1 MTPNYHWYTEYT
13 VWYRRCFHFV
23 SLNIKNAPCPIG
35 WCWTNPISW
44 YLRLS
49 FLPCF
54 YFNARHCLKFIQ
66 EMEGATNETSTVV
79 WYTVLDWRA
88 TVTVLES
95 WSTTQLILRSSQRC
109 LMQLDR
115 AFSVICQLFLKNYL
129 FGADCPWSFH
139 SRNAMVCYIIQFSWC
154 IHQQCFDINACCLV
168 CVGLS
173 PPPNEALWLIP
184 GSMWGPVIKHF
195 QSAHFGLLSMWR
207 VRGRQGGIPDRCFN
221 FFSEKNYWPDCFFL
235 WVAK

>member
-139 SRNAMVCYIIQFSWC
+139 SSSCQEMQWVVTLFSFHGVSIDNALILTRVAWC
-154 IHQQCFDINACCLV
+154 V
-168 CVGLS
+168 
-173 PPPNEALWLIP
+173 
-184 GSMWGPVIKHF
+184 
-195 QSAHFGLLSMWR
+195 
-207 VRGRQGGIPDRCFN
+207 
-221 FFSEKNYWPDCFFL
+221 
-235 WVAK
+235 WV